1 MQIWICGLE
10 KAIYGVDWKNNV
22 IKMTYI
28 QKSLGNLS
36 EWEV

>member
-22 IKMTYI
+22 KMTYI
-28 QKSLGNLS
+28 QKSLGSLS
-36 EWEV
+36 